1 MIEVSKK
8 NFNRIT
14 NFIIFFSL
22 FLAGIIIPIIE
33 YYDFN
38 YNIQIRIIAAITIM
52 FGAIVTYNLRIK
64 KEKKLEDHLI
74 D

>member
-8 NFNRIT
+8 KFNRVT
-14 NFIIFFSL
+14 NFIIVFSL
-22 FLAGIIIPIIE
+22 LLAGIIIPVTE
-33 YYDFN
+33 YYSFA
-38 YNIQIRIIAAITIM
+38 YTTQIRIIAAITIM
-52 FGAIVTYNLRIK
+52 FGGIVIYNLRVK